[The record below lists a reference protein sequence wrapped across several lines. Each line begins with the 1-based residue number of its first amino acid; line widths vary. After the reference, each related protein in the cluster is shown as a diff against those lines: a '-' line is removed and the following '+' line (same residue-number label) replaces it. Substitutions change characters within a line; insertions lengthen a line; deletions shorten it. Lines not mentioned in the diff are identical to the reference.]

1 MFSLEIL
8 LFHPALLTPR
18 RSGFTASLTS
28 RLAATACTTSGPHHS
43 RMRTRAANDA
53 ARRRTAGGPA
63 DSSKARALRA
73 KFTEPRLPRLFSR
86 LIDNPRQRRNRM
98 GVEVVGGVKKREQFA
113 HPASSSVRGRAL
125 AERMYAMKGRLAAE
139 DVWPAVFSCA
149 VIALVPSA
157 RS

>member
-98 GVEVVGGVKKREQFA
+98 GVEVVGGAKREEFAFQQQF
-113 HPASSSVRGRAL
+113 
-125 AERMYAMKGRLAAE
+125 
-139 DVWPAVFSCA
+139 
-149 VIALVPSA
+149 
-157 RS
+157 RSYLILSYLR

>member
-1 MFSLEIL
+1 MMRREG
-8 LFHPALLTPR
+8 APR
-18 RSGFTASLTS
+18 
-28 RLAATACTTSGPHHS
+28 
-43 RMRTRAANDA
+43 A
-53 ARRRTAGGPA
+53 ARRIRRRRARFAQSLRSPA
-63 DSSKARALRA
+63 FHGSSPGSSTTRDNAE
-73 KFTEPRLPRLFSR
+73 TEWESKSW
-86 LIDNPRQRRNRM
+86 
-98 GVEVVGGVKKREQFA
+98 GGVKKREQFA